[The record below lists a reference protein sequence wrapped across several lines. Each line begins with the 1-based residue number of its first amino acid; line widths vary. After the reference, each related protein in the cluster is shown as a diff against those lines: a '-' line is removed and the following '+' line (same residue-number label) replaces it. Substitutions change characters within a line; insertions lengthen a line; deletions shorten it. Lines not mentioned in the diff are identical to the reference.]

1 MLGSAASMDF
11 SFSPAELAFAETART
26 WLEANLPAAWRRDHC
41 WTRVE
46 DPMWL
51 TVARDWQRR
60 LFDGGWAAISW
71 PREQGGRGATVVER
85 WFFDQALDQVGAPRP
100 PAQSYV
106 DLIGPAL
113 LAHGTPAQR
122 QRFLTPMVNGDELWC
137 QGFSEPG
144 AGSDLAS
151 LRTRAEGRGDEY
163 VVNGQKVWTSHA
175 DIADRCFL
183 LCRTEADGPKHKGL
197 SLLLV
202 DMRSPGITVRPLQQ
216 MTGSAEFCEV
226 FFDNVR
232 VPADLLVGAPGAGW
246 QIAMGI
252 LAHERGPVWTFTFQ
266 RRIRRSFEQLVR
278 IARGDRS
285 PGAPLRDPLLRQ
297 RLAQS
302 YLEVELLRLIGY
314 RSLTRLLRTGQPGV
328 ESSLEKVMGSE
339 TDQRLQELA
348 MQVLGPYGVAYDSRH
363 LPEAEAIAENH
374 MYSRSETIMGGTS
387 EIQRNLIAQRILGL
401 PR

>member
-1 MLGSAASMDF
+1 MDF
-11 SFSPAELAFAETART
+11 SFSDQDVAFAEEARA
-26 WLEANLPAAWRRDHC
+26 WLDANVPRAWRRDHA
-41 WTRVE
+41 WSRAE
-46 DPMWL
+46 DPLWL
-51 TVARDWQRR
+51 EIARQWQRT
-60 LFDGGWAAISW
+60 LFEGGWAAISW
-71 PREQGGRGATVVER
+71 AREHGGRGATVIER
-85 WFFDQALDQVGAPRP
+85 WLFEEQLDRIGAPRP
-100 PAQSYV
+100 IASSGAV
-106 DLIGPAL
+106 DLIGSAL
-113 LAHGTPAQR
+113 LYHGTEPQR
-122 QRFLTPMVNGDELWC
+122 QRFLKPLLSGGDLWC

-151 LRTRAEGRGDEY
+151 LRTRGERHGDEF

-175 DIADRCFL
+175 DIADWCFL
-183 LCRTEADGPKHKGL
+183 LCRTEPDAPKHKGI

-202 DMRSPGITVRPLQQ
+202 DMQTPGISVRPLKQ
-216 MTGSAEFCEV
+216 MTGDAEFCEV

-232 VPADLLVGAPGAGW
+232 VPADLMVGAPGAGW

-278 IARGDRS
+278 LAREKASNGS
-285 PGAPLRDPLLRQ
+285 GLGDPLLRQ

-302 YLEVELLRLIGY
+302 HIEVEILRLVGY

-328 ESSLEKVMGSE
+328 ESSIEKILGSE
-339 TDQRLQELA
+339 TDQRLQDVA
-348 MQVLGPYGVAYDSRH
+348 MAVLGPHGVVYENPH
-363 LPEAEAIAENH
+363 IAEADGIARAY

-387 EIQRNLIAQRILGL
+387 EIQRNLIAQRMLGL